1 MKRQMHRIV
10 AVALAAGVAACTI
23 ACRTVPEEI
32 PEGLS
37 RMEMFQRA
45 QEAVEVERWE
55 TALRYYEEFIRR
67 FPDERGAIVEAEYEI
82 AFIAYKQE
90 QYRESI
96 ELFEAILQKYE
107 EDETGLL
114 PEWPRVLSLRLL
126 EIIDERMFEEGL
138 LDEEVPSA

>member
-1 MKRQMHRIV
+1 MHRIV
-10 AVALAAGVAACTI
+10 VGVLVVGCAALAAACQ
-23 ACRTVPEEI
+23 TVPEEI

-55 TALRYYEEFIRR
+55 LALRYYETFIDR
-67 FPDERGAIVEAEYEI
+67 FPDERGAIAEAEYEI

-90 QYRESI
+90 RYVESI
-96 ELFEAILQKYE
+96 ALFEAILRKYE
-107 EDETGLL
+107 EDETGML

-138 LDEEVPSA
+138 LDGDGQGA